1 MSSLLK
7 NGWIEIKE
15 DEKRIIDTND
25 YVSRKLGSLNQS
37 SGNSNMMSRSEPDE
51 DGFSSG
57 FDAEILSGLTED
69 ADGEAAL
76 TGENAA
82 SAGPSRE
89 ELEQEIQ
96 RMKQQAEEILE
107 NARREAQS
115 IEELAKEAALNLRN
129 EARQEGLSE
138 GYNEGMR
145 NAQVRMEQM
154 EAELQERE
162 QQLEARYEEKLQQLE
177 PMFIDNL
184 TSIYEHVFHVELRSY
199 REILSYLIAGTMRK
213 IEGTKDFY
221 VHVSKEDY
229 PFISMQKKQ
238 LMAATGATGAM
249 VEVVED
255 ITLSKNQ
262 CMIET
267 EGGVFDCGVD
277 TQLSELSARLKLL
290 SYERT

>member
-7 NGWIEIKE
+7 NSWIEIKD

-25 YVSRKLGSLNQS
+25 YVSRKLESLNQS
-37 SGNSNMMSRSEPDE
+37 VKSNDRISRSEPDE

-57 FDAEILSGLTED
+57 FDAEILSGLTE
-69 ADGEAAL
+69 EAAIEP
-76 TGENAA
+76 ENDL
-82 SAGPSRE
+82 PSRE
-89 ELEQEIQ
+89 ELEQEIERVHQ
-96 RMKQQAEEILE
+96 EAAEIIEK
-107 NARREAQS
+107 ARREAKS
-115 IEELAKEAALNLRN
+115 IEQLAKEAALNLRN
-129 EARQEGLSE
+129 EARQEGLQA
-138 GYNEGMR
+138 GYDEGMQK
-145 NAQVRMEQM
+145 AQEQFAKM
-154 EAELQERE
+154 QSELEERGRELQA
-162 QQLEARYEEKLQQLE
+162 QYEEKLQQIE

-199 REILSYLIAGTMRK
+199 REILSYLIAGTIRK
-213 IEGTKDFY
+213 IEGAKEFY

-238 LMAATGATGAM
+238 LAAATGNSKVL

-255 ITLSKNQ
+255 IALSQNQ

-290 SYERT
+290 SYERN